1 MKKIW
6 VATYNITVRV
16 LVIMVTVLLVL
27 AVTLQVPAV
36 QTVAVKRM
44 LNWASSKTHAQLSI
58 GSVHLSLFKGLVL
71 RQVFIGDM
79 HQDTLASIDELSV
92 DINLWKAFSGTI
104 VINDLR
110 LVNATVTIK
119 RNVTEGFNF
128 DFLVNA
134 FTIPSSKTDAT
145 PLQPP
150 ALPLLQLEKLVLESV
165 YFNYL
170 DSVTGIFSVNQI
182 DLVEM
187 EVREFDLNRL
197 AFNIPSLALTGINSQ
212 LQLVSVV
219 SNNQNPNPNDTP
231 NSVLPS
237 ITLGSL
243 TATELLFDLTMSDTA
258 NHLNVRLGKGKV
270 IPRIIDLNKSH
281 IAVKD
286 AWFEDCQTAIVF
298 PASSNEKDQDTISSA
313 EWFVDVM
320 DLRLENSQM
329 ALHLDGKQ
337 PLQGAVDYSHLEFA
351 NINLA
356 AADLHYHGIQAS
368 GQLKQMAF
376 TERSGLTVTQGRSQF
391 AFTGNEAT
399 LSGLFL
405 QTNQSVIANYAHVS
419 GLNQL
424 SDLKWQVAFAR
435 SKVSIN
441 ELLMLA
447 PQLKS
452 DVWLAQNKNQVITLN
467 GSINGTNDE
476 IAIKQLVAT
485 TATQTAIAVNG
496 SISNPFDSQ
505 QLQAK
510 LQLQSFTSTQQDL
523 ASIVPQTYLPKAL
536 QFPKQFQLRGQ
547 ITGGLSNAM
556 LSCQVNSTD
565 GSINVEARLND
576 LINEPT
582 LTIDAG
588 IYKWAVGRSVQVK
601 ELGLVTANIHATYS
615 GKDWQKATAE
625 IDLTIPFCDYL
636 AHPYQDMK
644 LVAKVED
651 GVGKMQLNIADTA
664 LIAAFDATV
673 NIAKKPFQIQL
684 QGEVTDANLEAMNL
698 SKTPLRIAVQTQLAI
713 AASNWSDAKADLKL
727 RNLIIAQR
735 SNMYETKLI
744 EGSLSNAPSNAP
756 SNTPSNTV
764 CSLTSDWFKFNYEGS
779 VDVLNFSQA
788 VTNWSNWI
796 HQQKP
801 INAIPQQQQMKV
813 SVSIEPHPM
822 ISGLL
827 LPSIKQFNG
836 LQLAFAQQKTLAD
849 ATFKLRMP
857 LLVMDEVQLYG
868 ASIDLKPVQDM
879 AQYVCSLDSMTSG
892 LVWLPQTRIKGQL
905 ASGLVNAAVEI
916 VHPDS
921 GYRLKLATHIDC
933 KPNAYKV
940 TFKPDTVIVMNTAWA
955 VNPNHSLIINHGN
968 VNATELLLHNN
979 QESISIQST
988 GKAIDAPLRLVFQKV
1003 NLQRLS
1009 QIIERKESL
1018 VSGTLSGEALLIDT
1032 RIFAFTANVSLQQL
1046 VFRNYLIGDLALTA
1060 ANNGGTNYT
1069 IDASLSGNGNKAN
1082 VAGTYND
1089 DDVDLRVDI
1098 ASITMQTVQSF
1109 APKYLRSSSGVI
1121 SSEFTIKG
1129 SLRKPIVKGDI
1140 RFREASFILAAIN
1153 NRLRLHD
1160 EVVQFDQDGLYFKQF
1175 SVLDSMNQPLDVK
1188 GAIYFDKND
1197 QQTYALDVKTRN
1209 FRVLNTTAKNNK
1221 LYYGTV
1227 LLNSDIQIRGNST
1240 LPKVDAKVSLLEG
1253 TNVTVVVQQGEL
1265 STDKGDGIVVFK
1277 QDSLPFGLL
1286 PLDSGKYSA
1295 LREIEVTA
1303 NIDINKATVF
1313 NIITDQ
1319 ESGDNLSVSGAGAI
1333 GFGIDRSGKMSLVGV
1348 YTLSQG
1354 KYKASFQKIVKR
1366 EFDIKEGS
1374 TISWTGDLLN
1384 ADINITATYRTK
1396 AGATDLL
1403 AQELAG
1409 FPPEER
1415 NVYRRL
1421 LTYDVNL
1428 VMKGLLLNPELS
1440 FMLDMPIPK
1449 EQNEFNGLPYA
1460 KINQVNNDPNELNKQ
1475 VFSLLIL
1482 DRFLPVGQSV
1492 SPSATEAVSAVAR
1505 NSVNQLLSDQLNRY
1519 SGKWIKGAELNF
1531 DLQSVDDY
1539 NSAKGNG
1546 QTTTE
1551 LQVGIKKELLNNKMS
1566 VQVGSSINMDANA
1579 QNSNAQN
1586 ITGDVVVEY
1595 KITDDG
1601 RYRFKAFREN
1611 QFEGLID
1618 GMLYKT
1624 GIGVVYS
1631 RDYNTISELLTKP
1644 TKKDTLP

>member
-1 MKKIW
+1 MKPILTRIW
-6 VATYNITVRV
+6 QLIKWSVGS
-16 LVIMVTVLLVL
+16 LLLLLLLLVGC
-27 AVTLQVPAV
+27 LQLEVV
-36 QTVAVKRM
+36 QTRI
-44 LNWASSKTHAQLSI
+44 AQSVVTYIGERTQTPMRLGRIELS
-58 GSVHLSLFKGLVL
+58 VFKGLVL
-71 RQVFIGDM
+71 EELYVEDTQ
-79 HQDTLASIDELSV
+79 HDTLASIGELR
-92 DINLWKAFSGTI
+92 IGMNIWKALSGNI
-104 VINDLR
+104 VINTIR
-110 LVNATVTIK
+110 LANANMTIK
-119 RNVTEGFNF
+119 RTADGFNF
-128 DFLVNA
+128 DFLLKA
-134 FTIPSSKTDAT
+134 FSTAPSQKDTLAKEPAT
-145 PLQPP
+145 
-150 ALPLLQLEKLVLESV
+150 LPVLQLQELALESV
-165 YFNYL
+165 RFNYL
-170 DSVTGIFSVNQI
+170 DSVSGVLSTSQI
-182 DLVEM
+182 GQVVL
-187 EVREFDLNRL
+187 EVAEVDLNKL
-197 AFNIPSLALTGINSQ
+197 AFNIPSIALNNVSSQ
-212 LQLVSVV
+212 LQLLKVD
-219 SNNQNPNPNDTP
+219 PTP
-231 NSVLPS
+231 KQPDAANTSPTTLPL

-243 TATELLFDLTMSDTA
+243 TATELLFHLTMPDTA
-258 NHLNVRLGKGKV
+258 NHLNVHLGKGKV
-270 IPRIIDLNKSH
+270 IPRIIDLNKNH

-286 AWFEDCQTAIVF
+286 AWFEDCQTALVF
-298 PASSNEKDQDTISSA
+298 PSSSNDEDDEDTISSA

-320 DLRLENSQM
+320 NLRLENSHL

-337 PLQGAVDYSHLEFA
+337 PLQGAVDYRHLEFA

-356 AADLHYHGIQAS
+356 AADVHYHGIQAG
-368 GQLKQMAF
+368 GQLKQLAF
-376 TERSGLTVTQGRSQF
+376 TERSGLAVTQGRSQF
-391 AFTGNEAT
+391 AYTGNEAT

-405 QTNQSVIANYAHVS
+405 QTNQSVFTNYAHVS

-424 SDLKWQVAFAR
+424 SDLKWQVAFAK
-435 SKVSIN
+435 SKISIN

-447 PQLKS
+447 PQLKT
-452 DVWLAQNKNQVITLN
+452 DVWMAQNKNQIITLN
-467 GSINGTNDE
+467 GSINGNNNE

-485 TATQTAIAVNG
+485 TAAQTAIAVSG
-496 SISNPFDSQ
+496 SIINPFDSQ

-510 LQLQSFTSTQQDL
+510 LQLQSFTSTQYDI
-523 ASIVPQTYLPKAL
+523 ASIVPQTYLPKGF
-536 QFPKQFQLRGQ
+536 QFPRQFQLSGQ
-547 ITGGLSNAM
+547 VTGGLSNAI

-565 GSINVEARLND
+565 GSINLEAQLND
-576 LINEPT
+576 LTKEPA
-582 LTIDAG
+582 LTIDVG
-588 IYKWAVGRSVQVK
+588 LHKWAIGRSVGVK
-601 ELGLVTANIHATYS
+601 ELGLVTANMHAAYS

-625 IDLTIPFCDYL
+625 LDITIPYIDYL
-636 AHPYQDMK
+636 SHPYQDMK
-644 LVAKVED
+644 LVAKVEE
-651 GVGKMQLNIADTA
+651 GLGKMELNIADTS

-673 NIAKKPFQIQL
+673 NMAQKPFQFQL
-684 QGEVTDANLEAMNL
+684 QGSVKDANLEAMNL
-698 SKTPLRIAVQTQLAI
+698 SKTPLRFAVQTQLTI
-713 AASNWSDAKADLKL
+713 AASNWNDAKA
-727 RNLIIAQR
+727 NLIL
-735 SNMYETKLI
+735 SNLVVAKQGKVYETKLI
-744 EGSLSNAPSNAP
+744 KGSLSNA
-756 SNTPSNTV
+756 PSNTV
-764 CSLTSDWFKFNYEGS
+764 CSLTSDWFKFDYEGS
-779 VDVLNFSQA
+779 VDVLKFSEV

-801 INAIPQQQQMKV
+801 IDAIPQQQQIQLAV
-813 SVSIEPHPM
+813 TIQPHPV

-836 LQLAFAQQKTLAD
+836 LQLDFTQQHTLAD
-849 ATFKLRMP
+849 ATLKLRMP
-857 LLVMDEVQLYG
+857 LLVMDDVQLYG
-868 ASIDLKPVQDM
+868 ASIDLKPVKEV
-879 AQYVCSLDSMTSG
+879 AAYVCSLDSITSG
-892 LVWLPQTRIKGQL
+892 SLWLPQMRIEGQL
-905 ASGLVNAAVEI
+905 ASGLVNAAIEI

-933 KPNAYKV
+933 KPDVYSVA
-940 TFKPDTVIVMNTAWA
+940 FKPDSVIVMNTAWA
-955 VNPNHSLIINHGN
+955 VNPNHSLVINHGN
-968 VNATELLLHNN
+968 VNATQLLLSNN
-979 QESISIQST
+979 QESINIQSKGT
-988 GKAIDAPLRLVFQKV
+988 DIHAPLQLVFQKV
-1003 NLQRLS
+1003 NLQKIS

-1018 VSGTLSGEALLIDT
+1018 ISGTLTGEVLLIDT
-1032 RIFAFTANVSLQQL
+1032 RTFAFTANVSLQQL
-1046 VFRNYLIGDLALTA
+1046 VFRNYLIGDLALIA
-1060 ANNGGTNYT
+1060 ANNGGANYT
-1069 IDASLSGNGNKAN
+1069 IDASLSGNGNKAT

-1089 DDVDLRVDI
+1089 DDVDLQIDI

-1109 APKYLRSSSGVI
+1109 VPKYLRSSSGTI

-1129 SLRKPIVKGDI
+1129 SLRKPIVNGDI
-1140 RFREASFILAAIN
+1140 RFKETSFILAAIN
-1153 NRLRLHD
+1153 NRLRLND

-1188 GAIYFDKND
+1188 GAIYFDKNG
-1197 QQTYALDVKTRN
+1197 QQIYELDVHTQN

-1221 LYYGTV
+1221 VYYGTV
-1227 LLNSDIQIRGNST
+1227 LLNSDIQIRGNNT

-1277 QDSLPFGLL
+1277 QDSLPFGLV
-1286 PLDSGKYSA
+1286 PLDSGNYSA

-1440 FMLDMPIPK
+1440 FKLDMPIPK

-1492 SPSATEAVSAVAR
+1492 SPTATEAVSAVAR

-1519 SGKWIKGAELNF
+1519 SDKWIKGAELNF

-1539 NSAKGNG
+1539 NSAKGSG

-1551 LQVGIKKELLNNKMS
+1551 LQVGIKKQLFNNKMS

-1644 TKKDTLP
+1644 TQKDSLP